1 MDLSTKRL
9 IAACLAVFLLTPAG
23 SSPGAA
29 QGAARSRAPRAER
42 PAPSCFACLL
52 IADDGRVLFARR
64 ASLALPNASTTKM
77 VTALVVVA
85 EKPDLNDEVR
95 VSEAAAS
102 TPGGKLSLV
111 AGEEMSVE
119 DLLAVLM
126 LNSSND
132 AAVALAEH
140 VAGSVEAFAD
150 LMNLEAS
157 SLGATDTHFVTPHGL
172 DSPGHV
178 STAADLALIGE
189 AILDEPV
196 LADLVGR
203 RKMSITTS
211 TGTTNLENTNMLLG
225 SYRGTL
231 GVKTGFTSDAGN
243 VLVSAVERQ
252 DRRLI
257 AVVMRSEDAFQD
269 SRTLLDFGFARLARG
284 ILLARMTPM
293 TDLVLDPGGAIA
305 AVTAR
310 NVRGITDP
318 DTVTVEFEPT
328 IDLEAPV
335 SSGDRVGRAAVLDD
349 SGVEVGFTPV
359 IAADPLEK
367 GSARSWFG
375 RTLSAVISG
384 AASFLPGEE
393 P

>member
-1 MDLSTKRL
+1 
-9 IAACLAVFLLTPAG
+9 
-23 SSPGAA
+23 
-29 QGAARSRAPRAER
+29 
-42 PAPSCFACLL
+42 
-52 IADDGRVLFARR
+52 
-64 ASLALPNASTTKM
+64 M

-85 EKPDLNDEVR
+85 EEPDLNEEVR

-111 AGEEMSVE
+111 AGEEMSVGE
-119 DLLAVLM
+119 LLAALM

-150 LMNLEAS
+150 LMNLEAG
-157 SLGATDTHFVTPHGL
+157 SLGATDSHFVTPHGL
-172 DSPGHV
+172 DAPGHV
-178 STAADLALIGE
+178 STAADLALIG
-189 AILDEPV
+189 AAVLGEPV

-211 TGTTNLENTNMLLG
+211 TGTTDLKNTNMLLG

-231 GVKTGFTSDAGN
+231 GVKTGFTGDAGN

-284 ILLARMTPM
+284 ILLAKMTPM
-293 TDLVLDPGGAIA
+293 TDLVLDPSGAIA

-384 AASFLPGEE
+384 AASFLPGENS
-393 P
+393 